1 MEQLVFVKDQSL
13 NSIPFTTDEVIA
25 EYSGNS
31 LHAVKQMIR
40 SNESNLKEFGVL
52 AFEMRKPK
60 AFKGGRPKKVFR
72 LNQEQSTFLITL
84 LDNTPQVVKFKL
96 NLVKQFFTMDRELS
110 DARVK
115 REAGKYTTTMLTD
128 AIKARTDLDTHA
140 YINFNQLAY
149 MAALGKSATK
159 LKKERLVPNNTPA
172 TEYLTGPELD
182 KLNKVKQHMAALIEM
197 GMDYHAIKA
206 LVSGS
211 GVITFN
217 LNKTAKGA

>member
-72 LNQEQSTFLITL
+72 LN
-84 LDNTPQVVKFKL
+84 V
-96 NLVKQFFTMDRELS
+96 S
-110 DARVK
+110 DSWD
-115 REAGKYTTTMLTD
+115 GGL
-128 AIKARTDLDTHA
+128 
-140 YINFNQLAY
+140 F
-149 MAALGKSATK
+149 
-159 LKKERLVPNNTPA
+159 
-172 TEYLTGPELD
+172 
-182 KLNKVKQHMAALIEM
+182 
-197 GMDYHAIKA
+197 
-206 LVSGS
+206 
-211 GVITFN
+211 
-217 LNKTAKGA
+217 